1 MKKSLITLLG
11 LSTLAACA
19 LATANVQAAA
29 LPPLVLD
36 PLDNQV
42 MTTDT
47 LPPRPSQGLPGFV
60 PRFSNQEN
68 QPKNTMANGYKPLD
82 PIVLAPEDNQVM
94 TTDTLPPRPSQG
106 LPGFVPRFS
115 NQETKPKDTM
125 ANGYKPLDPI
135 VVAPEDSQVMTTA
148 TLPPALTQSGSVSQ
162 EDKPAPYDYE
172 SNENHSEEASSY
184 DSSYENN
191 YDYSSDDS
199 YNQNYDC
206 NYDYNYNYYYSNDY
220 DYNYDY
226 NYNQYNQYGYHY
238 NTSYYYYN

>member
-1 MKKSLITLLG
+1 MKKSLISLLG

-19 LATANVQAAA
+19 LAFANVQAAA

-60 PRFSNQEN
+60 PRFSNQES

-94 TTDTLPPRPSQG
+94 TTDELPPRPSQG

-148 TLPPALTQSGSVSQ
+148 TLPPAPSQPGSVSQ
-162 EDKPAPYDYE
+162 EDELE
-172 SNENHSEEASSY
+172 SNNHESSESHSEETPSYHSS
-184 DSSYENN
+184 DDNN
-191 YDYSSDDS
+191 YDYSYDYN
-199 YNQNYDC
+199 YNQNYDY

-220 DYNYDY
+220 DYNYNY
-226 NYNQYNQYGYHY
+226 NYGHYNQYDYNY
-238 NTSYYYYN
+238 NTSYYYN

>member
-1 MKKSLITLLG
+1 MKKSLISLLG

-19 LATANVQAAA
+19 LASANVQAAT

-42 MTTDT
+42 MTTD
-47 LPPRPSQGLPGFV
+47 
-60 PRFSNQEN
+60 
-68 QPKNTMANGYKPLD
+68 A
-82 PIVLAPEDNQVM
+82 
-94 TTDTLPPRPSQG
+94 LPPRPSQG

-148 TLPPALTQSGSVSQ
+148 TLPPAVSQPGSVSQ
-162 EDKPAPYDYE
+162 EDEQASYDYQ
-172 SNENHSEEASSY
+172 SNESHSEETPSY
-184 DSSYENN
+184 DSSGDNN
-191 YDYSSDDS
+191 YDYSYDYN
-199 YNQNYDC
+199 YNQNYDY

-220 DYNYDY
+220 DHNYGYYNQYDY
-226 NYNQYNQYGYHY
+226 NY
-238 NTSYYYYN
+238 NTSYYYN